1 MADRIS
7 LHNHDEDSRRHFQRD
22 FRPATFTY
30 APQPRYILILDHN
43 LGYTNRPAPLL
54 RKSPR
59 IDVTYFCAD
68 KESVGPTSA
77 VGQSRDSGSVEMPK
91 GPILR

>member
-1 MADRIS
+1 
-7 LHNHDEDSRRHFQRD
+7 
-22 FRPATFTY
+22 
-30 APQPRYILILDHN
+30 